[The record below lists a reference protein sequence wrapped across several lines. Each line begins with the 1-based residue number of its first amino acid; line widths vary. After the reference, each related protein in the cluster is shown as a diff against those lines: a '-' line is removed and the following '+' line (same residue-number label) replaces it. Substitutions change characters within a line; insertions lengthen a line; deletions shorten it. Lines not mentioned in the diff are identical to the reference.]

1 MTWRQHRIVDGA
13 GGAMSE
19 LRDVRQMLELA
30 ERAAINSDFSSA
42 DELLRD
48 VARIQEAETG
58 PVHPDLANTLNS
70 LAIVAEKT
78 GRFAEAESFY
88 RRSAAIASESLPANH
103 PIVAESRKNLEDFC
117 RERGVPLAP
126 SVLAAVTTLPAQD
139 PAVGLDAFVAEAAAD
154 AKESAAPARNAKT
167 GISKPSEPPSSSG
180 KPSLATRAVAAPAP
194 MSFPP
199 AKRRSWR
206 QVAWMPIAAIVLVA
220 VAVLMRQPSTSRTN
234 STTAE
239 MSPVIDAASPPPPT
253 SPSASPPTPPAEQ
266 TALPEDSDRR
276 AGTEQPSTAAPS
288 SGSISLATGQ
298 ICQTFSTDRDGWQCE
313 PPGETVAGGP
323 IVFYTRV
330 RSPRDAEVVHRWYH
344 GDMLRQTVRLTIRAN
359 VSEGY
364 RTYSRHLL
372 DRVGDWRVEA
382 TSDAGDVLYEQRFT
396 VR

>member
-1 MTWRQHRIVDGA
+1 
-13 GGAMSE
+13 MSE

-30 ERAAINSDFSSA
+30 ERAAINGDFSSA
-42 DELLRD
+42 DKLLRD
-48 VARIQEAETG
+48 VARIQEAEMG

-126 SVLAAVTTLPAQD
+126 SVLAAVTTPPAQD
-139 PAVGLDAFVAEAAAD
+139 PAVGLDTFAAEAAAD

-167 GISKPSEPPSSSG
+167 GVGKPSEPPSSSG

-194 MSFPP
+194 VSFPP

-220 VAVLMRQPSTSRTN
+220 VAVLMRQPSTPRTN

-239 MSPVIDAASPPPPT
+239 TSPVTDAASPPPPT
-253 SPSASPPTPPAEQ
+253 SPSASQPTPPAEQ
-266 TALPEDSDRR
+266 TALPEVVARDSDRG
-276 AGTEQPSTAAPS
+276 AGIEQPSTAAPS
-288 SGSISLATGQ
+288 SAAISLTAGQ
-298 ICQTFSTDRDGWQCE
+298 ICQTFSTDRNGWQCE

-364 RTYSRHLL
+364 RTYSRHLV